1 MIMVYASGCSTW
13 NGMKGSERATI
24 GYKTAIHP
32 SLISLPEPQE
42 KIVIAVYKFR
52 DQTGQYK
59 TSGTATTFSTA
70 VSQGATSM
78 LNKALEDS
86 GWFVPIEREGMNNLL
101 NERKIIRSTRLQF
114 QSADEGATVAQ
125 LPPLLYAGV
134 LLEGG
139 IISYDTNV
147 VTGGFGARY
156 FGAGGHGKMQK
167 DQVTVYLR
175 LVSVQTGEILKTVS
189 TTKSILSREVD
200 FGLYRFVR
208 EKRLLEIESG
218 FTTNEPASMCVLE
231 AVEKAVFDLVVEGID
246 EDIWSLA
253 RAEDINS
260 PIIQKHLEERRKA
273 DSVPSMKTSAE
284 FAASLDDD
292 SEFLTSVRN
301 AENTINRHGRQSF
314 KICLT
319 NRSY

>member
-1 MIMVYASGCSTW
+1 MVAFICTGGCSPWTSI
-13 NGMKGSERATI
+13 KGVERATV
-24 GYKTAIHP
+24 GYTTAIHP
-32 SLISLPEPQE
+32 SLISLPEPEE
-42 KIVIAVYKFR
+42 KIVVAVYKFR

-86 GWFVPIEREGMNNLL
+86 GWFLPIEREGMNNLM
-101 NERKIIRSTRLQF
+101 NERKIIRSTRLQYN
-114 QSADEGATVAQ
+114 SANGNEATDD

-147 VTGGFGARY
+147 ITGGLGARY
-156 FGAGGHGKMQK
+156 FGAGGHGKIQK

-175 LVSVQTGEILKTVS
+175 LVSVQTGQILKTVS

-231 AVEKAVFDLVVEGID
+231 AVEKAVFDLIIEGVR
-246 EDIWSLA
+246 EGIWSLA
-253 RAEDINS
+253 KPEDMNA
-260 PIIQKHLEERRKA
+260 PIIQKYLKEKMRAESA
-273 DSVPSMKTSAE
+273 PSIVVE
-284 FAASLDDD
+284 D
-292 SEFLTSVRN
+292 RN
-301 AENTINRHGRQSF
+301 APTMERGVETASVDRHENEMVYKGMQSY
-314 KICLT
+314 KLCLA
-319 NRSY
+319 NPSN